1 MSILFHRRG
10 LKAALLASAFALAA
24 PAAAQEE
31 AAIGLDAQ
39 TGVSVTI
46 YNQDL
51 ALVKD
56 RRDVTLAAGANRL
69 AFIHVSAQFR
79 PETALFHTP
88 AARLDVAQQHFAFDI
103 LTAEELK
110 TAVRHICDAR
120 GMQLRIWRY

>member
-69 AFIHVSAQFR
+69 AFIDVSAQIR
-79 PETALFHTP
+79 PETALLNT
-88 AARLDVAQQHFAFDI
+88 AAGRLDVLEQNFDFEQIGRAQ
-103 LTAEELK
+103 
-110 TAVRHICDAR
+110 V
-120 GMQLRIWRY
+120 